1 MSMSS
6 VSVTGAAVVALTA
19 AGKQGT
25 GWLDEN
31 DLGAVGQVDV
41 RVYHTDGAA
50 PSVAT
55 VKLLGKRMYRPI
67 NNYDVIRVW
76 LSMFYP
82 FDTVFK
88 IELSPRVIIRFA
100 KCWEMNF

>member
-6 VSVTGAAVVALTA
+6 KNVTGVAVVVLTL

-25 GWLDEN
+25 AWLDEN

-55 VKLLGKRMYRPI
+55 VKLLGKRLYKPI
-67 NNYDVIRVW
+67 NNYDVMILGIDSGADIYYAVC
-76 LSMFYP
+76 FNTE
-82 FDTVFK
+82 DEATVILDVK
-88 IELSPRVIIRFA
+88 
-100 KCWEMNF
+100 